1 VLADTRRCKKGAG
14 SRLKHGAPEEGFSR
28 SHALVPKW
36 RHSCA
41 LGFQILFH
49 DRSAPFFSPA
59 PPTISPPILLPF
71 SFSTVG
77 TMTSATAVDEIT
89 SVEQFQAL
97 LKSAGPTKVVALN
110 FYAPWAEPCKQMNQ
124 VFTEL
129 STKYPSVTFAQV
141 LR

>member
-1 VLADTRRCKKGAG
+1 
-14 SRLKHGAPEEGFSR
+14 
-28 SHALVPKW
+28 
-36 RHSCA
+36 
-41 LGFQILFH
+41 
-49 DRSAPFFSPA
+49 
-59 PPTISPPILLPF
+59 
-71 SFSTVG
+71 
-77 TMTSATAVDEIT
+77 MTSATAVDEIT